1 MRLALTGLVVHLVMG
16 LSLAPVAAAQEAG
29 AGGRLEVI
37 VSASGEIAAPWVM
50 RELCQKST
58 GRCAMAVTNPETG
71 EVARMGDVLGTDF
84 ELTGNGQELR
94 RAETAIDKAIRLR
107 AAE

>member
-1 MRLALTGLVVHLVMG
+1 MHLAFTRVGLILV
-16 LSLAPVAAAQEAG
+16 LSLIPVARGQEPTG
-29 AGGRLEVI
+29 PRLEVI
-37 VSASGEIAAPWVM
+37 VSATGETAAPWVR

-71 EVARMGDVLGTDF
+71 EVARMGDVVGTDF

-107 AAE
+107 AAQ